1 MIAAVSWIPKGVC
14 KPVPEAAEPPSKEE
28 IEKLIKSGVLE
39 ERFFFVFVVVV
50 FMFMHLFVFGF

>member
-28 IEKLIKSGVLE
+28 IEKLIESGVLE
-39 ERFFFVFVVVV
+39 ERFFLCVFLVV
-50 FMFMHLFVFGF
+50 